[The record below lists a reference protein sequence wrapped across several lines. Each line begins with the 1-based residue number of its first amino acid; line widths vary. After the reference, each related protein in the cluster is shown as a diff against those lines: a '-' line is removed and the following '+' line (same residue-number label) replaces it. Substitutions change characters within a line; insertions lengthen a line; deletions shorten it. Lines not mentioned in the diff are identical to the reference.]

1 MCICIMK
8 ETHCICLSFKKNFEK
23 IAVLTI
29 WNRSVFSEYRYVYSY
44 FSWTFLNKTTLW
56 THPAV
61 LFLCSILTYML
72 VPSFQLYLLLSIY
85 SLLRE
90 QTIYYVPYDV
100 MIFFCLQKEGQTLRL
115 IFCRQTDY
123 KYFKGVLSL
132 KTNEFVRVF
141 FFMCFFF
148 EFPLIDFVVFK
159 IINCCEFVL
168 A

>member
-8 ETHCICLSFKKNFEK
+8 ETHCICLSLKKKFWKNSCSYHLKQEC
-23 IAVLTI
+23 
-29 WNRSVFSEYRYVYSY
+29 FSEYRNVYSY

-141 FFMCFFF
+141 FFCVFFF
-148 EFPLIDFVVFK
+148 NFHLLILL
-159 IINCCEFVL
+159 CL
-168 A
+168 R